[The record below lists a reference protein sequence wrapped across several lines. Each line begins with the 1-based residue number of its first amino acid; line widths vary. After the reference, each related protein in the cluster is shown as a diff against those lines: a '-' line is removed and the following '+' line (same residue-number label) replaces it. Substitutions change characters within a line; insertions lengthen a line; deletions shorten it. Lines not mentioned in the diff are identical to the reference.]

1 MTDGE
6 TALREL
12 LAKGTDASFL
22 REMTGY
28 AAERLMELE
37 VAGLTGAAHGER
49 NPERLAQ
56 RNGYRERDWE
66 TRAGTVELRIPRL
79 RRGSYFPGFLEPR
92 RVVEKALTA
101 VIPDRKSTRL
111 TPVTP
116 ISRLPASSWKKK
128 KSLTG
133 CTLVQ
138 SNCSTDS

>member
-22 REMTGY
+22 REMIGH

-49 NPERLAQ
+49 SPERLAQ

-66 TRAGTVELRIPRL
+66 TRAGTV
-79 RRGSYFPGFLEPR
+79 
-92 RVVEKALTA
+92 
-101 VIPDRKSTRL
+101 
-111 TPVTP
+111 VT
-116 ISRLPASSWKKK
+116 
-128 KSLTG
+128 
-133 CTLVQ
+133 
-138 SNCSTDS
+138 